1 MDAGAME
8 TDTQKYGAGSVALG
22 TVLEREC
29 LCVHCNCV
37 TLTTVVCW

>member
-1 MDAGAME
+1 ME

-29 LCVHCNCV
+29 LCVHCKCV